1 MTKKSVLMVIAA
13 VLMTLCLT
21 GIVVILAASLNAW
34 NVAIVVG
41 ISLGQVVLGA
51 AAGAVFMYGMNE

>member
-1 MTKKSVLMVIAA
+1 MTKKSILMVIAA

-21 GIVVILAASLNAW
+21 GVVVILAAYLNVW
-34 NVAIVVG
+34 SVAIIVG

>member
-1 MTKKSVLMVIAA
+1 MTKKSILMVIAA
-13 VLMTLCLT
+13 VLMMLCLT

-34 NVAIVVG
+34 NVAIIVG